1 VRNDRCSSAA
11 CSYFADTEKGLDIKA
26 QIVALRMGLRDK
38 DRFIQTAHNE
48 WQSSYEE
55 FKSTNQR
62 MLTNLPQLKPINIHR

>member
-1 VRNDRCSSAA
+1 
-11 CSYFADTEKGLDIKA
+11 
-26 QIVALRMGLRDK
+26 MGLRDK